1 MDSDRV
7 LPVFPLEGV
16 ILFPRTMLPLHI
28 FEKRYRQMV
37 TDLLNQPEEERFL
50 VIANMSNEGLP
61 SGKNP
66 FAKVAT
72 IGRLVHHE
80 ALNDGRSNIVLYG
93 QFTVEIE
100 EIVPSN
106 EPYRTGKIVEIR
118 EEFWS
123 DPMDDHENERANLLA
138 SIYNFMERTN
148 LTIENLEEVSLDD
161 LINGLAFSLNLEDD
175 EKQELLEIQEVD
187 NRLKRLIEILDD
199 IGFYANFVPE
209 EDDFTG
215 IN

>member
-1 MDSDRV
+1 
-7 LPVFPLEGV
+7 
-16 ILFPRTMLPLHI
+16 MLPLHI